1 MAASEEAVRSSG
13 MEQVAKKTIVR
24 LEGVTVRFGKVVALS
39 DANID
44 IYAGEFFSL
53 LGPSG
58 CGKTTTL
65 KVIGGFQQ
73 PTSGLVYLE
82 GDLVTNVPP
91 NKRNVNTVFQNYA
104 LFPHMNIYDNIAFGL
119 KMKKVPHDQI
129 RQRVKESLEL
139 IELPDITTRKPNE
152 LSGGQQQLVA
162 LARALINRPSVLL
175 LDEPLGALD
184 LQVRKRLQVELKKIQ
199 QKVGITFVYVT
210 RDQEE
215 ALLMSDR
222 IAVMQ
227 SGLVQ
232 QIGTAKEIYQNP
244 ANRFVAGFIGA
255 SNILSGEIMACDGR
269 SCELKIA
276 DGWVARSQSQQ
287 IIPRGTNACIMVRP
301 ECVMLSSQAS
311 PDATNSF
318 RGTVRNRYYL
328 GSVFQVIVELFP
340 GQMVTVAHSQREG
353 SVDAEELE
361 IGQEV
366 YVSWSPENSTIL
378 TEG

>member
-1 MAASEEAVRSSG
+1 MVTTGKAAQEDGMAER
-13 MEQVAKKTIVR
+13 MTQPIVR
-24 LEGVTVRFGKVVALS
+24 LKGVTVRFGKVVAL
-39 DANID
+39 DNANID
-44 IYAGEFFSL
+44 IFSGEFFSL

-73 PTSGLVYLE
+73 PTSGLVYIE
-82 GDLVTNVPP
+82 GSLVTEVPP

-119 KMKKVPHDQI
+119 KMKKVPQDEI
-129 RQRVKESLEL
+129 RRRVKDSLEL

-152 LSGGQQQLVA
+152 LSGGQQQRVA

-210 RDQEE
+210 HDQEE

-255 SNILSGEIMACDGR
+255 SNILSGEIMDCDGR
-269 SCELKIA
+269 TCELKIA
-276 DGWVARSQSQQ
+276 DGWVARAQSQQ
-287 IIPRGTNACIMVRP
+287 IIPRGTNACIMIRP
-301 ECVMLSSQAS
+301 ECVSLQGQAG
-311 PDATNSF
+311 PGAANMF

-340 GQMVTVAHSQREG
+340 GQIVTVAHSQREG

-378 TEG
+378 TEN